1 MISGMILQ
9 ILMTIGIPVFVI
21 IFYIRLVKK
30 RIAEKV
36 ETSPIKEKMDSAIF
50 QEKDQKDEWGNWG

>member
-9 ILMTIGIPVFVI
+9 ILMTIGIPVVLI
-21 IFYIRLVKK
+21 VFYIRLVKK

-36 ETSPIKEKMDSAIF
+36 ETNPIEERMDSAIF
-50 QEKDQKDEWGNWG
+50 QEKNQKDE